1 MKLAVYHSA
10 TMDLLGVLDSKEYPE
25 RSFGPMRNERTFE
38 LPARERAPAR
48 VFDHDETLHTFLKI
62 AFTPLLLRN
71 KKWET
76 FIVFVD
82 CNPKDLQRVRGF
94 KPV

>member
-1 MKLAVYHSA
+1 MRLAVYHSA
-10 TMDLLGVLDSKEYPE
+10 TLELLGTLDSKEYPE
-25 RSFGPMRNERTFE
+25 RSYGPMRNDRTFE
-38 LPARERAPAR
+38 LPALERAPAR

-62 AFTPLLLRN
+62 SFTPLLLRN
-71 KKWET
+71 KNGET

-82 CNPKDLQRVRGF
+82 CNPKDLPRVRGF